1 MQARTEKN
9 RIRKARTMSRSRLT
23 AFFGILATVMVAT
36 GGTVWANGFADCVRD
51 AASKHLTAKRQY
63 QGDLRELIVENRPE
77 FQSLANVNME
87 LQILLAEARQAMFEY
102 LLAHDPDRID
112 TNNGVTRF
120 SNFDW
125 FDEDS
130 TKLMEE
136 SGTYRELDSRI
147 STLQEQNN
155 SHRDW
160 PKLREH
166 FRNELSQTPEY
177 RALAARLQTRQNEVA
192 AAIALCRRD

>member
-1 MQARTEKN
+1 
-9 RIRKARTMSRSRLT
+9 MSRSRLT
-23 AFFGILATVMVAT
+23 AFLGILFTVMVAIS
-36 GGTVWANGFADCVRD
+36 GTAWANGFADCVRD
-51 AASKHLTAKRQY
+51 AASKHLMAKRQY
-63 QGDLRELIVENRPE
+63 QGNLRDLIVENHPE

-87 LQILLAEARQAMFEY
+87 LQILLAEARQVMFEY

-112 TNNGVTRF
+112 TNNGVSRF

-130 TKLMEE
+130 TKLVEE
-136 SGTYRELDSRI
+136 SVSYRELDSRI

-155 SHRDW
+155 SHGDW
-160 PKLREH
+160 PKLREY
-166 FRNELSQTPEY
+166 FGKELIQTPEY
-177 RALAARLQTRQNEVA
+177 RALAARLQTRQSEVA